1 MEIYRK
7 ITELIDSGGSGVLV
21 TLVAVEGSGPRAPG
35 TKMLVVDGRVAAGTI
50 GGGSLEQ
57 EMIRLAAE
65 VLASGRARLVTYAEN
80 GEDGL
85 ACGGRAT
92 VFLEPLCAGNRLFVI
107 GCGHVGS
114 ALARLAMD
122 CGLPVTVLDDRKDI
136 HVTGDR
142 FLLLDTYDDPFA
154 GLEVGK
160 RDMLVIAGRSHAVDL
175 QVLRAALATETGFIG
190 LLGSRKK
197 KDAFFS
203 TLQKEGIPDEQLA
216 RITTPVGLPIGAH
229 TPVEIAVSI
238 MAQLI
243 EYQNNP

>member
-21 TLVAVEGSGPRAPG
+21 TLVAVEGSAPRTPG
-35 TKMLVVDGRVAAGTI
+35 AKMLVAGGRVTAGTI

-80 GEDGL
+80 GEDGV

-107 GCGHVGS
+107 GCGHVGR

-122 CGLPVTVLDDRKDI
+122 CGLPVTVLDDRKDV
-136 HVTGDR
+136 HPPDDR

-160 RDMLVIAGRSHAVDL
+160 RDMVVIAGRSHGVDL
-175 QVLRAALATETGFIG
+175 QVLRASLATRAGFIG
-190 LLGSRKK
+190 LLGSGKK
-197 KDAFFS
+197 KAAFFAA
-203 TLQKEGIPDEQLA
+203 LGKEGAPDEQLA

-243 EYQNNP
+243 EYRNAQ

>member
-7 ITELIDSGGSGVLV
+7 ITELIDSGGSCVLV
-21 TLVAVEGSGPRAPG
+21 TLVEVEGSAPRTAG
-35 TKMLVVDGRVAAGTI
+35 TKMLVAGDRVAAGTI
-50 GGGSLEQ
+50 GGGKLEQ
-57 EMIRLAAE
+57 EMLRLAAE
-65 VLASGRARLVTYAEN
+65 VSASGRARLVTHAEN
-80 GEDGL
+80 GAAGL

-92 VFLEPLCAGNRLFVI
+92 VFLEPLCTGNRLFII

-114 ALARLAMD
+114 ALACLAMD
-122 CGLPVTVLDDRKDI
+122 CRLPVTVVDDRKDV
-136 HVTGDR
+136 HAPGDR

-154 GLEVGK
+154 DLEVGD
-160 RDMLVIAGRSHAVDL
+160 RDMVVIAGRSHGVDL
-175 QVLRAALATETGFIG
+175 KVLRAALATEAGFIG

-197 KDAFFS
+197 KEAFFS
-203 TLQKEGIPDEQLA
+203 SLRKDGFPDEQLA

-243 EYQNNP
+243 EYRNAR